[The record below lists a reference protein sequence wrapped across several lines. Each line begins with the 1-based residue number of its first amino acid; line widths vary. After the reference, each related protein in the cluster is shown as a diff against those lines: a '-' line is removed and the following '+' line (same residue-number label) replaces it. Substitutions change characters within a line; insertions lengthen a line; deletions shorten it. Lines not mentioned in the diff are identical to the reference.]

1 MDSLLGSK
9 KRGAVG
15 VKRTGAL
22 GILLAAT
29 VLAFLACG
37 DEGPSEPPPG
47 AGDLVAHL
55 ISPFGNEGAAVF
67 ETTDAGISS
76 VACDGCDVYHNRVDG
91 TSRIVVL
98 MDGSGELR
106 FTISVTD
113 RQSPPELQVIEVAGP
128 DNQARDD
135 VSVYAVG
142 YTW

>member
-1 MDSLLGSK
+1 MESLLGTK

-15 VKRTGAL
+15 VTRTGAA
-22 GILLAAT
+22 GLLVAAAA
-29 VLAFLACG
+29 LAFLACG
-37 DEGPSEPPPG
+37 DDGPSEPPPG

-55 ISPFGNEGAAVF
+55 ISPYGNEGAAVF

-76 VACDGCDVYHNRVDG
+76 VACDGCDIYHNRVDG

-98 MDGSGELR
+98 MDTSGEIR
-106 FTISVTD
+106 FTMSVAD

-128 DNQARDD
+128 DNQTRDD
-135 VSVYAVG
+135 VSLYAVG

>member
-1 MDSLLGSK
+1 MDSLLGSNASS
-9 KRGAVG
+9 AVAVRRFG
-15 VKRTGAL
+15 VARLLVAAMAL
-22 GILLAAT
+22 AC
-29 VLAFLACG
+29 LACG
-37 DEGPSEPPPG
+37 DDGPSGPPPG

-55 ISPFGNEGAAVF
+55 VSPYGNEGAAVF

-76 VACDGCDVYHNRVDG
+76 VDCDSCQIYHNRVDG

-106 FTISVTD
+106 FTLSVAD
-113 RQSPPELQVIEVAGP
+113 RQSPPELRVIEVAGP
-128 DNQARDD
+128 SNQARDD